1 MWWLQTFIVHNGKKI
16 NYCDSVLLL
25 LFTLD
30 NMVCWFAVYDYIW
43 KYSGWW
49 FKLEK
54 RYSRL
59 LQELICILQ
68 EEIENICSILFFNYL
83 PSSSSSFLNGTL
95 LIILKLKLRWDYACT
110 EDVRDY
116 FFSCDDTANIIL
128 EWTLF
133 QLIVPALISSWP
145 DRFSTAKLK
154 FTIKTSWVP

>member
-1 MWWLQTFIVHNGKKI
+1 MVIKI
-16 NYCDSVLLL
+16 YYFCSVLLL

-30 NMVCWFAVYDYIW
+30 NVVCWFAVYDYIW

-54 RYSRL
+54 WYSRL
-59 LQELICILQ
+59 LQEHICILQ
-68 EEIENICSILFFNYL
+68 EEIEKIYTNHFFNYL
-83 PSSSSSFLNGTL
+83 PSSSSSLLNGTL
-95 LIILKLKLRWDYACT
+95 LIILKLKLRWDSAWT

-116 FFSCDDTANIIL
+116 FFSCDDTANIIS

-133 QLIVPALISSWP
+133 QLIVSALISSQP

-154 FTIKTSWVP
+154 CTIKTSWVP